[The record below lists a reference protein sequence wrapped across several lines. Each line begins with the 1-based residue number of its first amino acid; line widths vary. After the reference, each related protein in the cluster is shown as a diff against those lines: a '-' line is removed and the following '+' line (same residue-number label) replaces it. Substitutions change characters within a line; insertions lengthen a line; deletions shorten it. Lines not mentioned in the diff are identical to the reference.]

1 MNVVKVIYHSGS
13 NGLIPISRGTGQ
25 PKKLLKDMSSEEI
38 TKTCF
43 GMFR

>member
-1 MNVVKVIYHSGS
+1 MIQVKYDGGN
-13 NGLIPISRGTGQ
+13 NGLVMVNHATKRQ
-25 PKKLLKDMSSEEI
+25 KKSLKDMSSEEI